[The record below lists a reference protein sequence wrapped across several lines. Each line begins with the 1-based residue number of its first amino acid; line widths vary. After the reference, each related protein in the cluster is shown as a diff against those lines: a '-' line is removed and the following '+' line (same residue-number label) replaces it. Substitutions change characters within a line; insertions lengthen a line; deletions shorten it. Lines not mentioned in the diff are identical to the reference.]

1 MNNSVTILEVDL
13 RIIDKV
19 KRDAKEKDL
28 VPISYKINFDGDKET
43 WFIDVECYAL
53 LDGELMLPTLTAKYT
68 YADKELRMRLF
79 QNDLPFLQEQQHEMA

>member
-1 MNNSVTILEVDL
+1 MKNIVHIQEIDL

-28 VPISYKINFDGDKET
+28 VPISYKLNFDGDKET
-43 WFIDVECYAL
+43 WFIDVQCYAL
-53 LDGELMLPTLTAKYT
+53 HDGELMLPMLIAKYT

-79 QNDLPFLQEQQHEMA
+79 HEDLPFCKEQQHEMA

>member
-1 MNNSVTILEVDL
+1 MKNIVHIQEIDL

-28 VPISYKINFDGDKET
+28 VPISYKLNFDGDKET
-43 WFIDVECYAL
+43 WFIDVQCYAL
-53 LDGELMLPTLTAKYT
+53 HDGELMLPMLIAKYT

-79 QNDLPFLQEQQHEMA
+79 HKDLPFCKEQQHEMA